1 MVLAL
6 AVLAGGCG
14 SDNVRSPTAPDPVEP
29 VVRALV
35 GIEIVNAPPTGLTV
49 GYTVRLEVHG
59 TYSDGTKRIEAAAW
73 TSSVPGVAS
82 VDAGGAVRGHAAG
95 VSTITA
101 TVGDH
106 RATVTIEV
114 RTPGP
119 DEIFWRQFAFN
130 DYECRNS
137 RACEDAGFTYRD
149 LEERV
154 LWRLPTPSPDFFL
167 VETSLDAALVDRIRE
182 TIPQAVRQL
191 TGAPYTGRIDAGPL
205 DAQERGGGGQITIE
219 GVTPGEPPA
228 APACREIEIEASNC
242 GRAYV
247 GSLRGCIALNMQRRS
262 CLTPSLIM
270 HEIGHA
276 LGFYHTPNPV
286 DIMHPTGI
294 ADQRADFSPLEQHHG
309 AFAYTQPRGATY
321 SEIALGA
328 FGPRPPLR
336 APSPFDH
343 GGIVV
348 D

>member
-1 MVLAL
+1 MDVERPRGGLGRRGWSR
-6 AVLAGGCG
+6 AGSGCRRFHDHG
-14 SDNVRSPTAPDPVEP
+14 NGRRSPRDRHDRGP
-29 VVRALV
+29 
-35 GIEIVNAPPTGLTV
+35 NA
-49 GYTVRLEVHG
+49 
-59 TYSDGTKRIEAAAW
+59 
-73 TSSVPGVAS
+73 
-82 VDAGGAVRGHAAG
+82 
-95 VSTITA
+95 
-101 TVGDH
+101 
-106 RATVTIEV
+106 
-114 RTPGP
+114 GP
-119 DEIFWRQFAFN
+119 DEIFWRQLAFN

-228 APACREIEIEASNC
+228 APACREIEIEASKC

-294 ADQRADFSPLEQHHG
+294 ADQRANFSPLEQHHG
-309 AFAYTQPRGATY
+309 AFAYTQLRGATY
-321 SEIALGA
+321 FEIAFGA

-343 GGIVV
+343 GGMLVATV
-348 D
+348 NFPFVATENRTL